1 MPVVAIE
8 CIAWPA
14 ATSVSWLWFC
24 QGLGDW
30 LHAASAEPSH
40 KEVIEVAC
48 STLSSMARVFSR
60 PDSEVPQL
68 DAKSRTLED
77 IPPPALRLPS
87 CARTARWERSGRGR
101 WNVGVVLG
109 SSQSVAVQDDRA
121 EQSPMART

>member
-1 MPVVAIE
+1 MIGDMPVVGID

-14 ATSVSWLWFC
+14 ATSVPWLWFC
-24 QGLGDW
+24 QVLGDW

-48 STLSSMARVFSR
+48 SALSSMARIFSR

-77 IPPPALRLPS
+77 IPPPHRQHFASRAAPGPLG
-87 CARTARWERSGRGR
+87 GRGR
-101 WNVGVVLG
+101 
-109 SSQSVAVQDDRA
+109 
-121 EQSPMART
+121 